1 MCKTLLLTRNYQV
14 AGDPLSAW
22 TNSTFDEEA
31 PSLVLLLQSI
41 RTILESFYSQKM
53 MSDQTDVE
61 DFFKKR

>member
-1 MCKTLLLTRNYQV
+1 MSQMCKTLLLTRNYQV

-41 RTILESFYSQKM
+41 RTILESF
-53 MSDQTDVE
+53 
-61 DFFKKR
+61 